1 MTLTELYQLQSEAGQ
16 AGNNARELLAQ
27 THWFAVNA
35 EFDPKTGDALPQPLS
50 AFLTKI
56 ASGKNV
62 KVKHDRLYRIT
73 EHARQSIL
81 RLFRSLNENPRR
93 EHALLPVR
101 AVRELD
107 AASFIKLNT
116 RPGRNI
122 REKLAGKPY
131 LQAVRRFQSVDLT
144 ENRLLKAFVTRLLEM
159 LELRHKCLDEPEDEL
174 ILRIQSWLNKGDAQ
188 AISSWNNLPP
198 NNTLLSH
205 RDYRRIWDAWRWLQ
219 SLDDDIARDFLQLDA
234 RRKTMQIWNQYA
246 QMYREGSHY
255 FADMPILFAYEDFKV
270 EPWTSTLLTIKAK
283 SKIKR
288 FVSCPSVTQPA
299 CIDLAYLHPQYATTT
314 SNRQENRENYLW
326 QEWRNKNETVAMGLF
341 DSDAT
346 YLHPNATT
354 ISLPDLLFSHDDTY
368 TEEHLDRAAQ
378 AFTNHLSKTFQ
389 PDQLLWLVPDALND
403 FDLEI
408 TRRNINAR
416 FPNAQ
421 PLPRSVAAV
430 FEQVDYAKLNNGFA
444 VLVIDTIGGATTATK
459 LIARSDFKL
468 KKQLPETKGFYWER
482 CPTVILSRDKHQASQ
497 IDNLDMITVDAD
509 GKWHNKTQL
518 ANSPFID
525 QQTLRQDSR
534 IGQFAFVINISRSPV
549 TGGIR
554 LYHLQK
560 QTEDIPLWRDQI
572 PELSIKVLHNGR
584 YQRVYL
590 VSRGTTVVPVRGQSV
605 SIPVKSHYTLPA
617 GRKFYQFPIFQGENE
632 DETGYSAY
640 LNSPAFP
647 LKQSSECSLQLTFEY
662 GADEPYKLIF
672 IPIDKSFP
680 PIRATWQRTEEIIIT
695 DAPAPSYP
703 KPSSWH
709 DLRHVPKP
717 GTNETSD
724 LMEWCINALDRLDR
738 DLFIRPRRRTVGI
751 LDTDWFEDKNGN
763 EFAFASCDDVVE
775 DVFIHQNSFV
785 RGVDFSSFEEGDDI
799 SFELQKRGDRYSGSK
814 VASTDYREET
824 RLRDLTGDNQNELCL
839 KIRTRLYFPVIRT
852 WRDGRSLL
860 SKECPRQF
868 AKDAKGKI
876 KYLAKLIRKKGIP
889 DQIKY
894 EIFFLLSCMHK
905 DAPDEC
911 VQWITEQVES
921 GHIRDPRAVGFALGD
936 LSQQWQQDIFGQLV
950 SHPNHSAISVFAYA
964 IWRWQHFVEKFTIS
978 NLTALLN
985 SILNRLKNLTPT
997 RAKNKWA
1004 KRDWVRAAAEPLEL
1018 LLGLLRTRASV
1029 NTEIRMLLQPHQDI
1043 TKKLAEQVDRV
1054 EDIITQSKEPLFSR
1068 VQIDVK
1074 KPKVVRSSDLIYA
1087 LRLYLTGDDGANT
1100 IHITSISDDDNN

>member
-16 AGNNARELLAQ
+16 AGNDARELLAQ
-27 THWFAVNA
+27 THWFAFNA

-62 KVKHDRLYRIT
+62 EVKHDRLYRIT
-73 EHARQSIL
+73 EHARPSIL

-107 AASFIKLNT
+107 ASSFIKLST

-144 ENRLLKAFVTRLLEM
+144 ENRLLKAFVSRLLEM
-159 LELRHKCLDEPEDEL
+159 LELRHKCLDEAEDEL
-174 ILRIQSWLNKGDAQ
+174 VVRIQSWLNTDEAH
-188 AISSWNNLPP
+188 AISPWNNLPP

-205 RDYRRIWDAWRWLQ
+205 RDYRRIWDSWRWLQ
-219 SLDDDIARDFLQLDA
+219 SLDDNIARDFSQLND
-234 RRKTMQIWNQYA
+234 RHKTMQIWNQYA
-246 QMYREGSHY
+246 QMYREGTHY
-255 FADMPILFAYEDFKV
+255 FADMPILFAYDDFKV
-270 EPWTSTLLTIKAK
+270 EPWTSTPLTSKAK
-283 SKIKR
+283 GKIKR

-299 CIDLAYLHPQYATTT
+299 CIDLAYLHPLYATTT

-326 QEWRNKNETVAMGLF
+326 QEWSNEDETVAMGLF
-341 DSDAT
+341 DSDAAH
-346 YLHPNATT
+346 LHPNTTT

-368 TEEHLDRAAQ
+368 TGKHLDRAAQ
-378 AFTNHLSKTFQ
+378 AFTNRLSKTFQ
-389 PDQLLWLVPDALND
+389 PDQLLWLVPDVLND

-421 PLPRSVAAV
+421 PLPRSVAAI
-430 FEQVDYAKLNNGFA
+430 FEQVDYARLNNGFA
-444 VLVIDTIGGATTATK
+444 VVVIDTIGGATTATK
-459 LIARSDFKL
+459 LIARFDQKL
-468 KKQLPETKGFYWER
+468 KKQIPETKGFYWER
-482 CPTVILSRDKHQASQ
+482 CPTVILSRGKHQASQ

-509 GKWHNKTQL
+509 GKWHNRIQPL
-518 ANSPFID
+518 EPSFID

-534 IGQFAFVINISRSPV
+534 IGQFAFVINISRSTV
-549 TGGIR
+549 AGGVR
-554 LYHLQK
+554 LYGLQ
-560 QTEDIPLWRDQI
+560 QQAGDIPLWRDQI
-572 PELSIKVLHNGR
+572 PELSIKVMLNGR
-584 YQRVYL
+584 YQRFYL

-605 SIPVKSHYTLPA
+605 SIPVKSHFTLPA
-617 GRKFYQFPIFQGENE
+617 GKRFYQFPIFQGENE
-632 DETGYSAY
+632 DETGYSAR

-647 LKQSSECSLQLTFEY
+647 LKQDSECSLQLTFEY
-662 GADEPYKLIF
+662 GADEPYKLVF
-672 IPIDKSFP
+672 TPIDKLFT

-695 DAPAPSYP
+695 DAPAPGYP
-703 KPSSWH
+703 KPSSW
-709 DLRHVPKP
+709 DNLRHVTKL
-717 GTNETSD
+717 NSDETSD
-724 LMEWCINALDRLDR
+724 LMEWFINAVDYLDR
-738 DLFIRPRRRTVGI
+738 DLFIRPRPRTVGV
-751 LDTDWFEDKNGN
+751 LTTDWIKN
-763 EFAFASCDDVVE
+763 EFAFASCDDVEE

-799 SFELQKRGDRYSGSK
+799 SFELQERDGRYSGWK
-814 VASTDYREET
+814 VASTDYHEET
-824 RLRDLTGDNQNELCL
+824 RLRDFAGDDQNNLCS
-839 KIRTRLYFPVIRT
+839 KIRTRLYFPIIRT
-852 WRDGRSLL
+852 WRDGHSL
-860 SKECPRQF
+860 SDRQCPKEFKLKAQ
-868 AKDAKGKI
+868 AKI
-876 KYLAKLIRKKGIP
+876 NYLAKLVGLNEIP

-894 EIFFLLSCMHK
+894 EIFFLMSCMHK

-936 LSQQWQQDIFGQLV
+936 LSQRWQQYIFDQLV
-950 SHPNHSAISVFAYA
+950 SPPNHSAISVFAYA
-964 IWRWQHFVEKFTIS
+964 IWREQHFVEKFTIS

-1004 KRDWVRAAAEPLEL
+1004 KRDWVRDTAEPLEL
-1018 LLGLLRTRASV
+1018 LLGLLRTRASD

-1054 EDIITQSKEPLFSR
+1054 EDVMTQSRASLFSR

-1074 KPKVVRSSDLIYA
+1074 KPKGVRSSDLIYS

-1100 IHITSISDDDNN
+1100 IHITSISDDDND

>member
-1 MTLTELYQLQSEAGQ
+1 MTLTELYQLQLETGQ
-16 AGNNARELLAQ
+16 AGNNARKLLAQ
-27 THWFAVNA
+27 THWFAVNV

-62 KVKHDRLYRIT
+62 EVKHDRLYRIT
-73 EHARQSIL
+73 EHARPSIL

-93 EHALLPVR
+93 EHAFLPVR

-107 AASFIKLNT
+107 ASSFIKLST

-159 LELRHKCLDEPEDEL
+159 LELRHKCLDEAEDEL
-174 ILRIQSWLNKGDAQ
+174 VVRIQSWLNTDEAH
-188 AISSWNNLPP
+188 AISPWNNLPP

-219 SLDDDIARDFLQLDA
+219 SLDDDIARDFSQLGD
-234 RRKTMQIWNQYA
+234 RQKTMQIWNQYA

-255 FADMPILFAYEDFKV
+255 FADMPILFAYDDFKV
-270 EPWTSTLLTIKAK
+270 EPWTSTPLTRKAK
-283 SKIKR
+283 GKIKR
-288 FVSCPSVTQPA
+288 FVSCPSVTQAA
-299 CIDLAYLHPQYATTT
+299 CIDLAYLHPQFATTT

-326 QEWRNKNETVAMGLF
+326 QEWSNEDETVAMGLF
-341 DSDAT
+341 DSDAAHI
-346 YLHPNATT
+346 HPNTTT

-378 AFTNHLSKTFQ
+378 AFTNRLSKTFQ
-389 PDQLLWLVPDALND
+389 PDQLLWLVPDTLND

-430 FEQVDYAKLNNGFA
+430 FEQVDYAKLNNGFS

-459 LIARSDFKL
+459 LIARSDQKL
-468 KKQLPETKGFYWER
+468 KKQIPETKGFYWER
-482 CPTVILSRDKHQASQ
+482 CPTIILSRDKHQASQ

-509 GKWHNKTQL
+509 GKWHNKTQPL
-518 ANSPFID
+518 KPSFID
-525 QQTLRQDSR
+525 QQTLRHDSR
-534 IGQFAFVINISRSPV
+534 IGQFAFDINISRSPV
-549 TGGIR
+549 AGGVR
-554 LYHLQK
+554 LYDLQK

-572 PELSIKVLHNGR
+572 PELSIKVMLNGR
-584 YQRVYL
+584 YQRFYL
-590 VSRGTTVVPVRGQSV
+590 VSRGTTVVPVRGQSI
-605 SIPVKSHYTLPA
+605 SIPVGSHFTLPA
-617 GRKFYQFPIFQGENE
+617 GKRFYQFPIFQGENE
-632 DETGYSAY
+632 DETGYSAR
-640 LNSPAFP
+640 LNSPSFP
-647 LKQSSECSLQLTFEY
+647 LKQNSECSLQLTFEY
-662 GADEPYKLIF
+662 GADEPYKLVF
-672 IPIDKSFP
+672 TPIDKSFT

-695 DAPAPSYP
+695 DAPAPGYP
-703 KPSSWH
+703 KPSSWN
-709 DLRHVPKP
+709 DLRHVPKL
-717 GTNETSD
+717 NSDETRD
-724 LMEWCINALDRLDR
+724 LMEWFVDAVDRLYQDI
-738 DLFIRPRRRTVGI
+738 FIRPR
-751 LDTDWFEDKNGN
+751 
-763 EFAFASCDDVVE
+763 
-775 DVFIHQNSFV
+775 NS
-785 RGVDFSSFEEGDDI
+785 
-799 SFELQKRGDRYSGSK
+799 Q
-814 VASTDYREET
+814 A
-824 RLRDLTGDNQNELCL
+824 DLCS

-852 WRDGRSLL
+852 WRDGRSL
-860 SKECPRQF
+860 SDGKCPRNF
-868 AKDAKGKI
+868 SHNAKDKI
-876 KYLAKLIRKKGIP
+876 NDLSSLATLNEIPSRIR
-889 DQIKY
+889 D
-894 EIFFLLSCMHK
+894 ELLFLLACMHK
-905 DAPDEC
+905 DAPYEC
-911 VQWITEQVES
+911 LQWITEQVES

-936 LSQQWQQDIFGQLV
+936 LSQRWQQYIFDQLV
-950 SHPNHSAISVFAYA
+950 SPPNHSAVSVFAYA
-964 IWRWQHFVEKFTIS
+964 IWREQHFVEKFTIS

-997 RAKNKWA
+997 RTTKKWA
-1004 KRDWVRAAAEPLEL
+1004 KRDWVRATAEPLEL
-1018 LLGLLRTRASV
+1018 LLGLLRTRASD

-1054 EDIITQSKEPLFSR
+1054 EDVITQSRASLFSR

-1074 KPKVVRSSDLIYA
+1074 KPKGVRSSDLIYS

-1100 IHITSISDDDNN
+1100 IHITSISDDDND